1 MFSIGGDGAR
11 LIGANSRLRHEVMLF
26 LETGTFYYILKYH
39 SSLRMGLNA
48 RGNPYLKDGTC
59 IRLAPLGKSCFERTI
74 HRE

>member
-1 MFSIGGDGAR
+1 
-11 LIGANSRLRHEVMLF
+11 MLF